1 MSKGFIQ
8 YNENVVLNRKQTHLV
23 QCRQWDGIH
32 ALKIAC
38 VIIIINSNN
47 SRCQSKGGASTHTV
61 KAFIDESRDVASST
75 VWILDKP
82 FLRLH
87 LSFFYD

>member
-8 YNENVVLNRKQTHLV
+8 YNENVVLNRKQTHL

-47 SRCQSKGGASTHTV
+47 SRCQSKRGASTHTV
-61 KAFIDESRDVASST
+61 EVFIDESRDVASSSKSKSSKT
-75 VWILDKP
+75 ISYL
-82 FLRLH
+82 
-87 LSFFYD
+87 